1 MKEDNNS
8 EFRSEKERL
17 WVEILNKSQ
26 EEELKIDRGSPLGF
40 VVIGPQHWKFKHET
54 ETTTT
59 KKKENELR
67 IIENILVQAK
77 KKKGNFAVL

>member
-40 VVIGPQHWKFKHET
+40 VVIGPQH
-54 ETTTT
+54 
-59 KKKENELR
+59 
-67 IIENILVQAK
+67 
-77 KKKGNFAVL
+77 